1 MVICFGEKNY
11 RMIKQLL
18 LDSNS
23 GETVVPILDN
33 SKITNTMT
41 TIKEKV
47 TEYFKIDME
56 IFYILNGNMMKLK
69 VTDFRNLKMALS
81 MKVSSNLVREK
92 VLES

>member
-33 SKITNTMT
+33 SKITNTLT
-41 TIKEKV
+41 TMKDKV
-47 TEYFKIDME
+47 TEYFKIDLE
-56 IFYILNGNMMKLK
+56 IFYILNGYLMKLM